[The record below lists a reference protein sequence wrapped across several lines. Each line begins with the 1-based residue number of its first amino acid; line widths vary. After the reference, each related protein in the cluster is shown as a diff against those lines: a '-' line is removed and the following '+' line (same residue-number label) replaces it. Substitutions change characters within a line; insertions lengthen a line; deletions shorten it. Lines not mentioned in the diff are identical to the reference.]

1 MIIWVLPLQVE
12 WFAEHMRAEDHSV
25 SVIHGDQP
33 PEERKFMSYAG
44 HKFICFLSYY
54 STSNCVQVSAV

>member
-33 PEERKFMSYAG
+33 PEERKRIMMVGCSLIFQ
-44 HKFICFLSYY
+44 
-54 STSNCVQVSAV
+54 TAVMLFEMYWQ